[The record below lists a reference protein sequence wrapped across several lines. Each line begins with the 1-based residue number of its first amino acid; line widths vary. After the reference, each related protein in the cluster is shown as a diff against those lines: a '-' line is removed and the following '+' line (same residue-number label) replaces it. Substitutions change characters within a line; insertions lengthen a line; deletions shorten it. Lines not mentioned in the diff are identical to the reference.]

1 MKAYQYNEI
10 TGLFEGA
17 IYAERDTLP
26 YIAGIT
32 TIAPPEYES
41 GVVAVFDATAQRWE
55 LVSLTVARQLL
66 LGRNQ

>member
-1 MKAYQYNEI
+1 MKAYQYNET

-32 TIAPPEYES
+32 TIAPPEHAS
-41 GVVAVFDATAQRWE
+41 GIVAVFDTAAQRWE
-55 LVSLTVARQLL
+55 LVPLSIARQLL
-66 LGRNQ
+66 LGRDQ